1 MLKVEFYV
9 TENGNICGFG
19 IFGHAGYSE
28 HGSDVV
34 CAAVSSAA
42 YMAVNTM
49 TEILRADV
57 HAEINDKLGI
67 MKVNIDGSDISACA
81 DILHGLKLHLFLL
94 EDMYPDNIEVNYV
107 EVESDYVND

>member
-28 HGSDVV
+28 QGSDIV

-42 YMAVNTM
+42 YMTVNTM
-49 TEILRADV
+49 TEILRIDV
-57 HAEINDKLGI
+57 RAEINDKLGI
-67 MKVNIDGSDISACA
+67 MKVNIDDCDISACA